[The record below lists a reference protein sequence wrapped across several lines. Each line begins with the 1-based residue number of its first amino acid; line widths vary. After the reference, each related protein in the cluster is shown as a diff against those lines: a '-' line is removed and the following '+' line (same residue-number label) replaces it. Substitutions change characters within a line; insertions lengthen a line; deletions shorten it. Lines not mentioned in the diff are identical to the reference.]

1 MVLENLKNWQNALS
15 KKGAAYYVAATCI
28 MAFGD
33 LLPWIVQASFDVFQN
48 TILYGTIPISR
59 WWVIPAVELTALI
72 AAIIVNLAYW
82 ETEEILESATCPNSV
97 AVSAN
102 YAILG
107 TLLAFFPRAPFF
119 TTINILA
126 FGVLYLTS
134 VGTSFRTGKEEQE
147 LATVGLILS
156 FFIPFVLGVQALLV
170 PKGAFI
176 QPIIDIVSLDA
187 FVQMFRS
194 IIGVIFLVPAVAF
207 ITQNLMTGTA
217 KEAGLLELVNRFAG
231 SIGIGPDQYFDVQ
244 FINETVIWKSAFLG
258 GLINIAFYNIVLGEP
273 LYILPGLTFSSQFTP
288 LSGTIASAG
297 IGLFL
302 VTIGVSSAKFR
313 K

>member
-1 MVLENLKNWQNALS
+1 MITENLKEWQSSLS
-15 KKGAAYYVAATCI
+15 KKSAAYYVSATCI
-28 MAFGD
+28 MAFTD
-33 LLPWIVQASFDVFQN
+33 LIPWIVQVSFDVFQN
-48 TILYGTIPISR
+48 TILYGSIPLSR
-59 WWVIPAVELTALI
+59 WWVIPSVELLALT

-82 ETEEILESATCPNSV
+82 ETEEILESATCPNTV

-102 YAILG
+102 YTILG
-107 TLLAFFPRAPFF
+107 TLIAFFPRAPFF
-119 TTINILA
+119 TALNIMA

-134 VGTSFRTGKEEQE
+134 IGTTLAEEREDQE
-147 LATVGLILS
+147 VAFIGLLLAVIMPVILGL
-156 FFIPFVLGVQALLV
+156 QALLR
-170 PKGAFI
+170 PEAAFI
-176 QPIIDIVSLDA
+176 QPLIDIVSLDA

-194 IIGVIFLVPAVAF
+194 IIGVAFLIPAVAF

-217 KEAGLLELVNRFAG
+217 KEAGILELVNRFAG
-231 SIGIGPDQYFDVQ
+231 HIGVGPDQYFDIK

-258 GLINIAFYNIVLGEP
+258 GLINIVFYNVVLGEP

-288 LSGTIASAG
+288 LSGTVASAG
-297 IGLFL
+297 LGVFL